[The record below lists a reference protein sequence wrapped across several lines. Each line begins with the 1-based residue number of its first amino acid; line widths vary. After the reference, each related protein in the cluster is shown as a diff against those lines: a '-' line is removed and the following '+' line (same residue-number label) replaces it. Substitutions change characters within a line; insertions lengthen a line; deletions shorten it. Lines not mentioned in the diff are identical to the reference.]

1 MSVAK
6 AYTATFD
13 RIGRNHDVPPL
24 TVTGDAD
31 AIAEQV
37 WRYARTKLGSR
48 DVEVAIDLEGL
59 TGRIF
64 AGMRNAGSLS
74 LSEATA

>member
-1 MSVAK
+1 MSTGT
-6 AYTATFD
+6 AYVATFD
-13 RIGRNHDVPPL
+13 RIGRNHNVAPL
-24 TVTGDAD
+24 TVTGNAD

-48 DVEVAIDLEGL
+48 DIEVSIDLDAL

-64 AGMRNAGSLS
+64 AGVRNAGSLT
-74 LSEATA
+74 LSEATS